1 VLERGG
7 AGSRQ
12 RSACWNRGSRGG
24 SDMGEK
30 TGDEEVA
37 DKWIPATGDGE
48 AADKWV
54 PTKFGE
60 VKVYF

>member
-1 VLERGG
+1 
-7 AGSRQ
+7 
-12 RSACWNRGSRGG
+12 
-24 SDMGEK
+24 MGEK